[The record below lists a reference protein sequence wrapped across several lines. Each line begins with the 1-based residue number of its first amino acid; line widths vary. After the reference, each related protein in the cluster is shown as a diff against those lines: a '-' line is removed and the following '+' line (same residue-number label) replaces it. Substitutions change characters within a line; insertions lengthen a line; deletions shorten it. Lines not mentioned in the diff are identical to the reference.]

1 MVENKKSF
9 LQEWWPE
16 LLLFVVSF
24 LMFFWGLGDRAL
36 WAAEGRWACIV
47 KEMFQSH
54 DFLHPTI
61 NGTAYFDKPI
71 LTYWLILPFTFLT
84 NGINEWSL
92 RIPSAISGMMI
103 VFCTLY
109 LGRKF
114 KSPTAGRIAG
124 WVIMASYGIM
134 FWSRTGTA
142 ETENVATI
150 MLALAWYWYRREKP
164 NFLTF
169 LVFYL
174 VCFLGALTK
183 GLPVVVTP
191 CLALIPDLVLE
202 KRWKYLLKPSHI
214 IAGIIGLT
222 VYLIPNIIATLTS
235 DSTYTDNAF
244 IEVFRE
250 NIKRFIYLSD
260 HIEPWYVY
268 FGYVP
273 MLLIPWSVMFIASF
287 IGLISQ
293 FKKQSQEIKWLL
305 ASFILIFLFFT
316 ASGSRRSY
324 YILPAIPLCAV
335 QLGIFF
341 STHYQKKTLNR
352 FLQMLTLNFQTVIA
366 TILIAASIIIPLIYS
381 TPAIKS
387 RVLEASPVEP
397 DSGILA
403 ATFMAGIISIFITIY
418 TIKNKKIEHP
428 ILKKIY
434 FNVGIFT
441 LFLGLFY
448 CIITPMVDKYRPLKR
463 FALTI
468 KEETDKLPG
477 ERVAIYP
484 DTFENLVFYMD
495 RDIDDPI
502 NIIYT
507 PEDEVF
513 KEFVFS
519 RDKGIILVKRENIE
533 NVQHFFPKVRT
544 APDFDIVTEEKLQSK
559 RDFVG
564 WKVNYGSK

>member
-1 MVENKKSF
+1 VENKKSF

-16 LLLFVVSF
+16 LLLLLVSF

-47 KEMFQSH
+47 KEMFQSN

-92 RIPSAISGMMI
+92 RIPPALSGMMI
-103 VFCTLY
+103 VFSTLY
-109 LGRKF
+109 LGRKL

-142 ETENVATI
+142 ETENVAAI

-169 LVFYL
+169 LIFYM

-183 GLPVVVTP
+183 DLPAVVIP
-191 CLALIPDLVLE
+191 CLALIPDLVIE
-202 KRWKYLLKPSHI
+202 NRWKHLLKPSHI

-222 VYLIPNIIATLTS
+222 VYLTPNIIATLTS
-235 DSTYTDNAF
+235 DAAYADNAF
-244 IEVFRE
+244 VEIFRE
-250 NIKRFIYLSD
+250 NIKRFADPFD

-268 FGYVP
+268 FEYVP
-273 MLLIPWSVMFIASF
+273 RQIIPWSIMFAASF
-287 IGLISQ
+287 VGLMSQ
-293 FKKQSQEIKWLL
+293 FKKQSKEIKWLL
-305 ASFILIFLFFT
+305 VSFILIFLFFT

-335 QLGIFF
+335 QIGIFF

-352 FLQMLTLNFQTVIA
+352 FLQMLSLNIQTVIA
-366 TILIAASIIIPLIYS
+366 SIIIAVSIIFPLIYS
-381 TPAIKS
+381 IPAIKS
-387 RVLEASPVEP
+387 RVMEASPVEP
-397 DSGILA
+397 DTGILA
-403 ATFMAGIISIFITIY
+403 ATFTAGIISIFITIY
-418 TIKNKKIEHP
+418 TVKNKKIEHP

-434 FNVGIFT
+434 FNLGIFT

-448 CIITPMVDKYRPLKR
+448 CIITPMVEKYRPLKR
-463 FALTI
+463 FALSI

-484 DTFENLVFYMD
+484 DIYENLVFYLD
-495 RDIDDPI
+495 RDIDDHI
-502 NIIYT
+502 NILYT
-507 PEDEVF
+507 PEDEAF
-513 KEFVFS
+513 IKFIFSKE
-519 RDKGIILVKRENIE
+519 KGIILVKREHIE
-533 NVQHFFPKVRT
+533 NIRHFFPKT
-544 APDFDIVTEEKLQSK
+544 KHDPDFDVVTDEKLQSK

-564 WKVNYGSK
+564 WKINY